1 MLKKNNDDDK
11 NTINLELLVFYN
23 LGVIE
28 TF

>member
-28 TF
+28 KF